1 MEMSAFVDLGLE
13 VLLGSEPPNKTVS
26 RELPGEEKRWDMQVE
41 IKQRTFG
48 KLKQIIARYR
58 ELVVEVS
65 NEGWARET
73 VVSLSYVL
81 RLIIY
86 CSDAPNSRYAT
97 EKASVNQISKLI
109 EK

>member
-41 IKQRTFG
+41 IKQRTF
-48 KLKQIIARYR
+48 ARYR

-73 VVSLSYVL
+73 AVSLSYVL

-86 CSDAPNSRYAT
+86 CSDAPNSRSAT